1 VHTLL
6 LADHSVTIRRVVELT
21 FAKEDVRV
29 VTVSDGEQAIEQLE
43 AAPPDIVLADTA
55 MPGRNGYDVARYVK
69 QSPRLSHIP
78 VLLLAGAFEPVDR
91 VRAEEAG
98 CAGFLA
104 KPFEPR
110 LVISRV
116 QELLARSR
124 SVRAPGDQDIDKTTR
139 VEELDEYFDRLDAA
153 FTNRLHVSTGPVPS
167 SGEAGAAPPA
177 DEQGAGLPS
186 LADAFAALLAADRE
200 ETVPGRRA
208 SAGPAADDLVEHVS
222 RRVLAHL
229 SENIV
234 RETVAGVVAE
244 IAERLVRE
252 EIERIKAAIEQGRSR
267 APVTTEDAEDAE
279 V

>member
-6 LADHSVTIRRVVELT
+6 VADHSVTIRRVVELT

-43 AAPPDIVLADTA
+43 AAPPDIVLADTSL
-55 MPGRNGYDVARYVK
+55 PGRNGYDVARYVR

-91 VRAEEAG
+91 VQAEEAG

-104 KPFEPR
+104 KPFEPQ

-116 QELLARSR
+116 QELLARRR
-124 SVRAPGDQDIDKTTR
+124 SMPASGDENVDRNTR

-153 FTNRLHVSTGPVPS
+153 FTNRLSAAARPLPS
-167 SGEAGAAPPA
+167 SGRDAGAPPA
-177 DEQGAGLPS
+177 DRPGAGLPA

-200 ETVPGRRA
+200 ETVPGRSG
-208 SAGPAADDLVEHVS
+208 SAGPATDDLVEHVA

-229 SENIV
+229 SENVV

-252 EIERIKAAIEQGRSR
+252 EIERIKASIK
-267 APVTTEDAEDAE
+267 
-279 V
+279 